1 MKLCTKCKVE
11 KPSADFPSDKRNAT
25 GLSSWCRGCHKAR
38 SRKKEA
44 EPGYAEKRQAAA
56 KARRQRPEN
65 KEKERARREKYR
77 TDKQRKDRESR
88 LTPGGRARSLW
99 NAAKRRADKKG
110 EAFELSK
117 ERIENALLIGVCE
130 FTGLEFDLEN
140 KLRVG
145 ETGRS
150 PLTPSVDK
158 IDPLKPYSDDN
169 VSIVCDWYNMAKG
182 RLSSEQ
188 LIEFCKRLLI
198 ANGYEVN

>member
-1 MKLCTKCKVE
+1 MKSCTKCEVE
-11 KPSADFPSDKRNAT
+11 KPEEDFPSDKRNAT
-25 GLSSWCRGCHKAR
+25 GLSSWCRECHKKR
-38 SRKKEA
+38 SRQKEA
-44 EPGYAEKRQAAA
+44 EPGYRDMRREAARI
-56 KARRQRPEN
+56 RRQYPEYR
-65 KEKERARREKYR
+65 EKERARREKYR
-77 TDKQRKDRESR
+77 TNKQQKDREDR
-88 LTPGGRARSLW
+88 LTPSGRARSLW
-99 NAAKRRADKKG
+99 NAARRRASKRG
-110 EAFELSK
+110 EAFTLTKS
-117 ERIENALLIGVCE
+117 RIESALSIGVCE
-130 FTGLEFDLEN
+130 FTGLEFDLDN

-169 VSIVCDWYNMAKG
+169 VNIVCDWYNMAKG